1 MTSAAKATY
10 NPAILR
16 EMAAWIEIE
25 SQNRQDIRITRHQF
39 QVITTSTPESADQ
52 QEMLRLEEWKPI
64 EVFETLLSDK
74 NIGEEAKAALR
85 QTFLELVETVQ
96 EAEL

>member
-1 MTSAAKATY
+1 M
-10 NPAILR
+10 
-16 EMAAWIEIE
+16 
-25 SQNRQDIRITRHQF
+25 
-39 QVITTSTPESADQ
+39 
-52 QEMLRLEEWKPI
+52 RLEEWKPI

-74 NIGEEAKAALR
+74 NIGEEAKAGLR